1 MASFYPNDLVSDAD
15 LIAYERTILS
25 QFSQSDWQSKRAKTL
40 EDWLYPLLVQQGLEP
55 QRLRTRYTP
64 SEVYGYTSAAFTDY
78 TSAATSQSA
87 DDLPLATI
95 LATATDYL
103 YVGSPE
109 PFRGLS
115 LRMLDSVNAVAST
128 LSVRLWRDAWRAPE
142 GSVSDGTAATAGTP
156 FGRGGAITWTLPEDW
171 VTRAVNGSGH
181 RYWLRLSS
189 SAALTAATAGGQLST
204 IRRSALCAPAT
215 LRTLYHIF
223 HEAQTSQ
230 DGPWREKADTYRQLA
245 EEAWLRCLPLIGRE
259 FDTDPVD
266 DVIDAD
272 EATRTTDEVSG
283 GGWRWERA

>member
-1 MASFYPNDLVSDAD
+1 MGSWAPNDLVSDTD

-25 QFSQSDWQSKRAKTL
+25 QFGQSDWQAKRAKTL
-40 EDWLYPLLVQQGLEP
+40 EDWLFPLLVQQGLEP

-78 TSAATSQSA
+78 TAASQNQTT

-95 LATATDYL
+95 LAAGTDYL
-103 YVGSPE
+103 YIGSPE

-115 LRMLDSVNAVAST
+115 LRMHEAVSAQAST
-128 LSVRLWRDAWRAPE
+128 LTVALWRDAWR
-142 GSVSDGTAATAGTP
+142 SVTVTDGTAATAGTP

-171 VTRAVNGSGH
+171 VTRIVNGSGH
-181 RYWLRLSS
+181 RYWARISV
-189 SAALTAATAGGQLST
+189 SAAPTALTSAGQLAV

-215 LRTLYHIF
+215 LRTLYQIF

-230 DGPWREKADTYRQLA
+230 DGPWRDKADTYRQMA
-245 EEAWLRCLPLIGRE
+245 EEAWLRCLPLVGRE

-266 DVIDAD
+266 DVVDAT